1 MVPALL
7 AATEAA
13 ETVPIPVT
21 GDGSVIFDLLL
32 VFLLILINAFF
43 AASEMAIVTLNDN
56 RVRKSAEDGNTVA
69 RKLLRFIDN
78 QGQFLATIQVGV
90 TLAGFLS
97 SAFAA
102 DKFAGRLFL
111 LLDPSGQNH
120 SLQTISLIIITLI
133 LSYFSLVLGEL
144 VPKRI
149 AMQHPERFSR
159 SFVGLL
165 GVIDLVFKP
174 ITKFLNISANLVLKL
189 FGIDPRERKDHITEE
204 EIRILAE
211 AGAGSGDIRVSD
223 VALIK
228 NIFAFDDKEVSE
240 IMTPRTNMVSMPA
253 NATYEEAVEIA
264 ANSRFSRFPVYDE
277 DLDDIIGVL
286 YIKDLLR
293 VPNSMRD
300 ERFQLSLIAREPYF
314 IPEGKKI
321 NVLFREMK
329 QHHVSLAVVIDE
341 YGGTDGI
348 ITMEDLLEEIVGD
361 IEDEYDEHNTDIVQN
376 PDGSYTLSGLLTP
389 AEAGRY
395 IRALDELEDDD
406 DYDTVAGFVLSI
418 LGYIP
423 APDEYPTIEYG
434 NLRFKVLEMDDKRIS
449 RIHLEVLQPETP
461 STDTDTPKERS
472 VPKHERRDH

>member
-1 MVPALL
+1 MALS
-7 AATEAA
+7 EAA
-13 ETVPIPVT
+13 ETIPIPMT
-21 GDGSVIFDLLL
+21 SDGSVLLDLLL

-56 RVRKSAEDGNTVA
+56 RVRKSAEDGNAVA
-69 RKLLRFIDN
+69 KKLLRFIDN

-111 LLDPSGQNH
+111 LLDPSGNN
-120 SLQTISLIIITLI
+120 STLQTISLVVITLI

-149 AMQHPERFSR
+149 AMQHPDQFSKR
-159 SFVGLL
+159 FVGLL
-165 GVIDLVFKP
+165 GVIDRVFKP
-174 ITKFLNISANLVLKL
+174 ITKFLNVSANLVLRL
-189 FGIDPRERKDHITEE
+189 FGVDPKERKDHITEE

-240 IMTPRTNMVSMPA
+240 IMTPRTNMVAMPA
-253 NATYEEAVEIA
+253 RASYDEAVEIA
-264 ANSRFSRFPVYDE
+264 ANSRFSRFPVYEE

-293 VPNSMRD
+293 VPKAMRG
-300 ERFQLSLIAREPYF
+300 ERFDMPQIVREPYF

-329 QHHVSLAVVIDE
+329 QQHVSLAVVVDE

-348 ITMEDLLEEIVGD
+348 ISMEDLLEEIVGD

-376 PDGSYTLSGLLTP
+376 ADGSYTLSGLLTP

-395 IRALDELEDDD
+395 IQALDELEDDD

-418 LGYIP
+418 LGHIP

-449 RIHLEVLQPETP
+449 RVHLEVLEPEKDRQIDRETAN
-461 STDTDTPKERS
+461 ERS
-472 VPKHERRDH
+472 